1 MPYRQL
7 VPQRRGQG
15 QLQGAQRKG
24 QQRRGQQSQT
34 GLKRMPLEVG
44 AGKVLD
50 GENGMLPLAK
60 ECRGTGR
67 AQSADTNPTAG
78 GGVSHLGGPLGG
90 VLHHRLA
97 EAIIHVGR
105 HLPLRGAPGPLQTL
119 AGLPAQRHCPR
130 QTSPGAGPG
139 RRQHDGSV
147 QPRAALLLA
156 ACCPQT
162 RTQRLTARQ
171 RSGTVADRA
180 GPGGPSYF

>member
-15 QLQGAQRKG
+15 QLQGAQRKRTAEG
-24 QQRRGQQSQT
+24 REAIAERSEKNALGSW
-34 GLKRMPLEVG
+34 GREGPG
-44 AGKVLD
+44 WGKWD
-50 GENGMLPLAK
+50 ASPAE

-78 GGVSHLGGPLGG
+78 GGASHLGGPLGG

-105 HLPLRGAPGPLQTL
+105 HLPLRGAPGPLHTL

-130 QTSPGAGPG
+130 QSSPGAGPG
-139 RRQHDGSV
+139 RRQHEGSV

-156 ACCPQT
+156 TCSP
-162 RTQRLTARQ
+162 
-171 RSGTVADRA
+171 
-180 GPGGPSYF
+180 